1 MPRAHPPAWTT
12 RRAADRRLRDVLDP
26 VARGRRV
33 PRRTVLSIGLAVAL
47 PLVVGALLAPV
58 RDDLLA
64 SGVALALM
72 LTVVVAAAGGGR
84 LPGVVAA
91 LAAAV
96 SYHLLRA
103 GSFPSLHPVTRD
115 DIQVAAFL
123 LVAGVV
129 VGTVARQSQ
138 RAHASAKLGR
148 SQVRRIHRLAEQV
161 STGEDPADV
170 ILTAEAELT
179 ALLDLR
185 ACRFEAP
192 PYGTTVPVRL
202 ERGAAPSEPRRPR
215 GSGGSD
221 ALPADGAELPVLSR
235 GQPVGRFVL
244 VPCLG
249 RELSLEERVVAVAL
263 ADQVGAALAT
273 AKARNERSDR
283 GHA

>member
-1 MPRAHPPAWTT
+1 MPRAHPPAWRT
-12 RRAADRRLRDVLDP
+12 RGAADRRLRDVLDP

-64 SGVALALM
+64 TGVALALM

-123 LVAGVV
+123 LVAGVA
-129 VGTVARQSQ
+129 VGTVARPQ

-148 SQVRRIHRLAEQV
+148 SQIRRIHRLAEQV

-192 PYGTTVPVRL
+192 PYGTTVLVRL
-202 ERGAAPSEPRRPR
+202 ERGAAPPEPRRPR
-215 GSGGSD
+215 ASGGSD
-221 ALPADGAELPVLSR
+221 ALPPDGAELPVLSR

-273 AKARNERSDR
+273 AKVRNERSDR